1 VSYEDYPSVAQPFV
15 VVGSY
20 IGGHWKVYPR
30 LCVGAFQVDFGLV
43 ILPIRFDWTV
53 DCTHPG
59 ADYEL
64 VTLVATIFRVSHKV
78 TVKGSLT
85 VPGTDVGQTHSGYLE
100 GKSTITTWKLAPRH
114 KSVKQV
120 TNITNPPALS
130 PPLPILIS
138 RCWISSPTSGF
149 IVGRFCLIDCFSDS

>member
-1 VSYEDYPSVAQPFV
+1 ME
-15 VVGSY
+15 
-20 IGGHWKVYPR
+20 
-30 LCVGAFQVDFGLV
+30 AFQVDFGLDT
-43 ILPIRFDWTV
+43 LPVRSDCTV
-53 DCTHPG
+53 DYTLPG
-59 ADYEL
+59 DDYKL

-85 VPGTDVGQTHSGYLE
+85 IPRIDVGQTHSCSLE
-100 GKSTITTWKLAPRH
+100 GKSTITAWKLAPRH

-120 TNITNPPALS
+120 SNVTNPPALS

-138 RCWISSPTSGF
+138 RRWISSPTSGF